1 MSSVTLRLCPSCA
14 RHARCD
20 EARCPFC
27 ERSLE
32 PIAAPASTATTDG
45 LFFSRAAFVVAG
57 SLALASCQSQSNIY
71 PSYGLPP
78 PQLDDS
84 AHGEE
89 QSRATTQRDA
99 GIEAADCES
108 AARDQP
114 IYGAPPPPKR

>member
-1 MSSVTLRLCPSCA
+1 MSSVSLRLCPFCA

-32 PIAAPASTATTDG
+32 PIDAPSPAAPMDG

-78 PQLDDS
+78 PHLDDS
-84 AHGEE
+84 ARGEE
-89 QSRATTQRDA
+89 QPRGTLLRDA
-99 GIEAADCES
+99 GVECSDGES

-114 IYGAPPPPKR
+114 VYGAPPPPKR